1 MGFFRRVDT
10 MPQRSGQKLLYKGSF
25 LPLCHKKIKKA
36 GNNKTQRAWYNPK
49 AKRMPQVV
57 GKREFMA
64 SLWLIEAFGFARWG
78 GHLCPKR
85 QGCVSILTP
94 VGH

>member
-1 MGFFRRVDT
+1 

-64 SLWLIEAFGFARWG
+64 SLWLIEAFGFARLG
-78 GHLCPKR
+78 GLFALNGRGASVYLP
-85 QGCVSILTP
+85 P

>member
-1 MGFFRRVDT
+1 

-64 SLWLIEAFGFARWG
+64 SLWLIEAFGFARLG
-78 GHLCPKR
+78 GRLCPKW
-85 QGCVSILTP
+85 QGCISILTP
-94 VGH
+94 CRPLIERKIQ